1 MAVEDKYASSFISG
15 NVVNKLLNTI
25 HAHGAEVKIA
35 YQKID
40 IAAADDDGS
49 KYRLFKN
56 VEPNLIPIMAMVAN
70 TAITA
75 GTSYSLGLYKT
86 DLGAVINKDLFA
98 TGMDMSVAAASL
110 NPKTAKD
117 GLAALTPANYGRRL
131 FEHAGQTIQ
140 NKAEG
145 YDIVLTGDTVG
156 SAAGTVSVLFLFAQ
170 G

>member
-1 MAVEDKYASSFISG
+1 MAVEDKYASPFIKG
-15 NVVNKLLNTI
+15 NVVDKLLNMI
-25 HAHGAEVKIA
+25 YAHGSEIKAVF
-35 YQKID
+35 QKID

-56 VEPNLIPIMAMVAN
+56 VDPNLIPLFAFVAN
-70 TAITA
+70 TAIT
-75 GTSYSLGLYKT
+75 GGSSYSLGLYKS

-98 TGMDMSVAAASL
+98 TGMDMTAAAASL

-117 GLAALTPANYGRRL
+117 GLAALTPANMARRL
-131 FEHAGQTIQ
+131 YEHAGQTIQ

-156 SAAGTVSVLFLFAQ
+156 TAAGTVSVIIIFAQ